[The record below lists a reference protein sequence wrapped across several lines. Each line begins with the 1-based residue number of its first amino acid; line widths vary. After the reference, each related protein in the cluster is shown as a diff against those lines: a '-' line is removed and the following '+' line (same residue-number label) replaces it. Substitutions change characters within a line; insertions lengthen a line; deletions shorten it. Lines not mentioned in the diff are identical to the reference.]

1 MYIKILNYVFFILVK
16 IYNNNFNM
24 NFILLINHPNEKD
37 NKKSIIEIYI
47 EKINI
52 MSKNILNLRKV

>member
-1 MYIKILNYVFFILVK
+1 
-16 IYNNNFNM
+16 M

-52 MSKNILNLRKV
+52 MSKNILKVRKV

>member
-1 MYIKILNYVFFILVK
+1 
-16 IYNNNFNM
+16 M

-47 EKINI
+47 EKNKYYVEKYIK
-52 MSKNILNLRKV
+52 S

>member
-1 MYIKILNYVFFILVK
+1 
-16 IYNNNFNM
+16 M
-24 NFILLINHPNEKD
+24 NFILLINHPNKKD

-52 MSKNILNLRKV
+52 MSKKILNLRKV